1 MRSGQYGKTPGG
13 NVDHGAIG
21 IEIDRQRRRNISSYA
36 GSGTLFVKKT
46 ALFRLFL
53 ELDQQRLAAAGCG
66 LIMMGWTQGR
76 QYSVREIGDLLRD
89 VGFGPVQV
97 LPSLGYFSIVTA
109 QKSRA

>member
-1 MRSGQYGKTPGG
+1 MRSGQCGKTPGG

-53 ELDQQRLAAAGCG
+53 ELDQQPLAAAGCG
-66 LIMMGWTQGR
+66 LMMMGWTQGR
-76 QYSVREIGDLLRD
+76 QYSDRGIGDQLRD
-89 VGFGPVQV
+89 VGPALV

-109 QKSRA
+109 QKPRA

>member
-1 MRSGQYGKTPGG
+1 M
-13 NVDHGAIG
+13 
-21 IEIDRQRRRNISSYA
+21 
-36 GSGTLFVKKT
+36 
-46 ALFRLFL
+46 
-53 ELDQQRLAAAGCG
+53 
-66 LIMMGWTQGR
+66 MMGWTQGR